1 MPWLPQQSGQKNW
14 ASNTTH
20 VKGISLMS
28 LFENPEYQWRE
39 TFLVLF
45 DEQQRPTAEQVEAA
59 FTQIGKQFEQHNV
72 RRTES
77 GLLEAVTMIS
87 QTDYAGLDISYIDGE
102 DVSDQIEELLTMIDI
117 DDLMPG
123 EDELVARIPLCN
135 ARFDILH
142 FENIAGAIGEEE
154 MDFMDPGAML
164 IVAQKLASVVDGIA
178 VDPNSGT
185 FI

>member
-1 MPWLPQQSGQKNW
+1 
-14 ASNTTH
+14 
-20 VKGISLMS
+20 MS

-45 DEQQRPTAEQVEAA
+45 NEEQRPTVEQVEAA
-59 FTQIGKQFEQHNV
+59 FAQIGRQFQQHDV
-72 RRTES
+72 RRSES
-77 GLLEAVTMIS
+77 GLFEAVTMIS
-87 QTDYAGLDISYIDGE
+87 ETDYAGLDISYIDGD
-102 DVSDQIEELLTMIDI
+102 DVSDQISELLEMIDV
-117 DDLMPG
+117 DDLLPG
-123 EDELVARIPLCN
+123 EDELVARIPSCN

-142 FENIAGAIGEEE
+142 FENVAGAIGEEG

-164 IVAQKLASVVDGIA
+164 IVAQQLANVVDGIA